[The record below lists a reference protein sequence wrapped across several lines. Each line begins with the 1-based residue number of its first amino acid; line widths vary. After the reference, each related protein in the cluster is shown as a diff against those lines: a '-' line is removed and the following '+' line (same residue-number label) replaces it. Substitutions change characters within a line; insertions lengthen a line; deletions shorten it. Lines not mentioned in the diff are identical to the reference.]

1 MFKNLTKFSQFQS
14 QFKFIRV
21 QSMMMSQQEPRV
33 FLKDWKEHM
42 YAGINAKE
50 SELELL

>member
-1 MFKNLTKFSQFQS
+1 
-14 QFKFIRV
+14 
-21 QSMMMSQQEPRV
+21 MMMSQQEPRV